1 VNALRILKFSVPIA
15 LLVAGISWYMLHN
28 NFQEVP
34 GMTRIWITVGA
45 AILSGVI
52 ALFLFPKD
60 EDKGR

>member
-1 VNALRILKFSVPIA
+1 
-15 LLVAGISWYMLHN
+15 MLHN

-52 ALFLFPKD
+52 ALFLFPKN
-60 EDKGR
+60 EDKER